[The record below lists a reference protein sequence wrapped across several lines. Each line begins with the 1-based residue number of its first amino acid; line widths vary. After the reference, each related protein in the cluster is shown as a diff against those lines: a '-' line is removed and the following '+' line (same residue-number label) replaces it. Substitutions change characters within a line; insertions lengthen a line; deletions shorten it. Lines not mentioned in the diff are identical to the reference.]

1 MQSNRSFFLPPC
13 EYHKLNTLPL
23 HYNGWQQIPLSKPI
37 PIGKYNINDL
47 QFLLLQKVKKKRICD
62 SKLGGVVWCYCS
74 ENVYRVWN
82 IISVFTIKD
91 CSRTVN

>member
-1 MQSNRSFFLPPC
+1 MDYAEKQVFFLPPC

-47 QFLLLQKVKKKRICD
+47 QFLLLQKVKKKKESAIPNW
-62 SKLGGVVWCYCS
+62 V
-74 ENVYRVWN
+74 E
-82 IISVFTIKD
+82 
-91 CSRTVN
+91 